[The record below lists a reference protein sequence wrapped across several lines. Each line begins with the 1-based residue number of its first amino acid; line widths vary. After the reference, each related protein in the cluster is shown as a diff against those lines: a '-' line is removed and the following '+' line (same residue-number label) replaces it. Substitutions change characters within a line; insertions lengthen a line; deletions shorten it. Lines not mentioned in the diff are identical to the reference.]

1 VSDGDRVL
9 LATEGLSVAFGGL
22 LALAQAD
29 LSAGQ
34 GLITALIGP
43 NGAGKTTA
51 VNAVTGVYRPTTGR
65 IFFQGLDI
73 TAWKPHRIR
82 RLGLTRTFQNLQVFQ
97 NMTVL
102 ENVMVGLH
110 FSLGPAGADQSFPAR
125 LRAGLGG
132 PDYEFIWALLR
143 LPGVGSQ
150 ERLIRERALA
160 TLEFFG
166 LADKADW
173 ASSALSYGDMKRT
186 EMARA
191 LVGEPTLVL
200 LDEPVAGLNAAE
212 TDEVAELI
220 LKTRDLGVSVL
231 LIEHDMNM
239 VMGISDRVM
248 VLNHGQLIA
257 EGTPAEMQAHPEVIA
272 AYLGEED

>member
-1 VSDGDRVL
+1 VSGPGEAML
-9 LATEGLSVAFGGL
+9 TTEALTVAFGGL
-22 LALAQAD
+22 MALARAD
-29 LSAGQ
+29 LTAGQ
-34 GLITALIGP
+34 GRITALIGP

-51 VNAVTGVYRPTTGR
+51 VNTVTGIYRPTAGR
-65 IFFQGLDI
+65 VFFQGRDI
-73 TAWKPHRIR
+73 TGWKPHRIR
-82 RLGLTRTFQNLQVFQ
+82 RLGLTRTFQNLQVFR

-110 FSLGPAGADQSFPAR
+110 FSLGPAGADRSFWSR
-125 LRAGLGG
+125 FVGGWGG
-132 PDYEFIWALLR
+132 PDYEFVWALLR
-143 LPGVGSQ
+143 LPGVKAQ
-150 ERLIRERALA
+150 ERLIRERSLA
-160 TLEFFG
+160 TLDFLG

-191 LVGEPTLVL
+191 LVGDPTMVL

-239 VMGISDRVM
+239 VMGISDRVI

-257 EGTPAEMQAHPEVIA
+257 EGTPAEMQRHPEVIA

>member
-1 VSDGDRVL
+1 VTGSGEMMLETR
-9 LATEGLSVAFGGL
+9 GLSVAFGGL
-22 LALAQAD
+22 LALAGAD
-29 LSAGQ
+29 LAAERGR
-34 GLITALIGP
+34 ITALIGP

-51 VNAVTGVYRPTTGR
+51 VNAVTGIYRPTTGR
-65 IFFQGLDI
+65 VFFQGRDI

-82 RLGLTRTFQNLQVFQ
+82 RLGLTRTFQNLQVFR

-110 FSLGPAGADQSFPAR
+110 FSLGPAGAELSSWSRFT
-125 LRAGLGG
+125 GGWGG
-132 PDYEFIWALLR
+132 PDYEFVWALLR
-143 LPGVGSQ
+143 LPGVKNQ
-150 ERLIRERALA
+150 ERLIRERSLA
-160 TLEFFG
+160 MLEFFG

-191 LVGEPTLVL
+191 LVGEPTMVL

-220 LKTRDLGVSVL
+220 LGTRELGVSVL

-239 VMGISDRVM
+239 VMGISDRVI

-257 EGTPAEMQAHPEVIA
+257 QGTPAEMQRHPEVIA
-272 AYLGEED
+272 AYLGVED

>member
-1 VSDGDRVL
+1 ML
-9 LATEGLSVAFGGL
+9 ETKGLSVAFGGL
-22 LALAQAD
+22 LALAQVD
-29 LSAGQ
+29 LTARAGQ
-34 GLITALIGP
+34 ITALIGP

-51 VNAVTGVYRPTTGR
+51 VNAVSGVYRPTTGR
-65 IFFQGLDI
+65 VFFKGEDI
-73 TAWKPHRIR
+73 TGWKPHRIR

-110 FSLGPAGADQSFPAR
+110 LSRTRGDRYLAPWRRSPAG
-125 LRAGLGG
+125 GL
-132 PDYEFIWALLR
+132 DYEFVWAMFR
-143 LPGVGSQ
+143 LPGVGGQ
-150 ERLIRERALA
+150 ERRIRERAMA

-166 LADKADW
+166 LTDKADW
-173 ASSALSYGDMKRT
+173 PSSALSYGDMKRT

-200 LDEPVAGLNAAE
+200 LDEPVAGLNARE

-220 LKTRDLGVSVL
+220 LKTRDTGVSVL

-239 VMGISDRVM
+239 IMGISDQVI
-248 VLNHGQLIA
+248 VLNYGQLIA
-257 EGTPAEMQAHPEVIA
+257 EGTPAEMQQNPAVIA
-272 AYLGEED
+272 AYLGEETD

>member
-1 VSDGDRVL
+1 MSGAGEVILKAED
-9 LATEGLSVAFGGL
+9 LSVAFGGL
-22 LALAQAD
+22 MALARAN
-29 LSAGQ
+29 LEAGR
-34 GLITALIGP
+34 GRITALIGP

-51 VNAVTGVYRPTTGR
+51 VNTVTGVYRPATGR
-65 IFFQGLDI
+65 VFFQGRDI

-82 RLGLTRTFQNLQVFQ
+82 RLGLTRTFQNLQVFR

-110 FSLGPAGADQSFPAR
+110 FSRGPAGADRSFWSR
-125 LRAGLGG
+125 LAGGWGG
-132 PDYEFIWALLR
+132 ADYEFIWAMLR
-143 LPGVGSQ
+143 LPGVGAQ
-150 ERLIRERALA
+150 ERLIRERSLA

-173 ASSALSYGDMKRT
+173 ESSALSYGDMKRT

-191 LVGEPTLVL
+191 LVGEPTMVL

-231 LIEHDMNM
+231 LIEHDMNI
-239 VMGISDRVM
+239 VMGISDRVI

-257 EGTPAEMQAHPEVIA
+257 EGTPDEMQRHPEVIA